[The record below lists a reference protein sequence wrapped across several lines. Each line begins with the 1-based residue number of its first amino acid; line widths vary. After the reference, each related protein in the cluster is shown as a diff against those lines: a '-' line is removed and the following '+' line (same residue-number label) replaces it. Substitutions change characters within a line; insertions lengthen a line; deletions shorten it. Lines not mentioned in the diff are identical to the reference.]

1 MFPRVPPSEPW
12 LDSAKAHFGA
22 DENHPNVIRILEIL
36 RKKEAGDI
44 TIEEHK
50 EFLILNDELT
60 EAHEAIHG
68 KRLYPSGEIISY
80 PKAHT
85 REEIAATVDW
95 MFDADKNEAEATCA
109 RIAALEQQ
117 VLQHVQ
123 KQGIGWPPRWIQL
136 AQAVGMDE
144 SHPALRNLL
153 EGLEKIP
160 GKITWKEWQAEMND
174 LLVVM
179 EKAWEKKNSH

>member
-1 MFPRVPPSEPW
+1 MLPYLPRSEHW
-12 LDSAKAHFGA
+12 LASAKTHFGLTE
-22 DENHPNVIRILEIL
+22 DHPKGARILEIL

-50 EFLILNDELT
+50 EFLILNDELL

-68 KRLYPSGEIISY
+68 RRL
-80 PKAHT
+80 KAHT
-85 REEIAATVDW
+85 REEIAAAVDW
-95 MFDADKNEAEATCA
+95 MFDADKNEAEATSA

-117 VLQHVQ
+117 VLQQVQ

-136 AQAVGMDE
+136 AQSIGMDE
-144 SHPALRNLL
+144 RHPALRNLL

-174 LLVVM
+174 LLGVM
-179 EKAWEKKNSH
+179 EEAWKKKISHFKST